1 MNPEKF
7 LSDYFDRYRTSI
19 FDEKSMAMIM
29 EMASITR
36 EAGKKRKKIIFCGN
50 GGSAAIASHCVVDF
64 TKQAGI
70 RSVNF
75 NEPGV
80 MSAFANDYG
89 FEHWMAKAVEF
100 YAEEGDVA
108 VLISTSGKSKNIINA
123 ARSCRKL
130 DVKVIT
136 LTGFEE
142 NNPLRAE
149 GHLNFWVNSRAYNIV
164 ENTHQIWLLAVCD
177 LIIGKAEYSV
187 S

>member
-1 MNPEKF
+1 MRPEEF
-7 LSDYFDRYRTSI
+7 LGEYFDRYRRSI
-19 FDEKSMAMIM
+19 FDKEAVVAIVDMADLLKT
-29 EMASITR
+29 AK
-36 EAGKKRKKIIFCGN
+36 ANGKKIIFAGN

-70 RSVNF
+70 RSMNF
-75 NEPGV
+75 NEAGII
-80 MSAFANDYG
+80 SAFANDYG
-89 FEHWMAKAVEF
+89 FENWIAKAVEF

-123 ARSCRKL
+123 ARACRRL
-130 DVKVIT
+130 GVKVIT
-136 LTGFEE
+136 LTGFEAT
-142 NNPLRAE
+142 NPLRAE
-149 GHLNFWVNSRAYNIV
+149 GDLNFWVDSKAYNIV